1 MKIGSFGYS
10 QQQRGAVLLVALIML
25 LLLTVLGAAA
35 MRDTN
40 LQERMAGN
48 MRDQSLAFQAAE
60 AALRF
65 AEQEVKTDYTNLIN
79 DTKYPI
85 NNQIGSTVVRP
96 KIVTFSKFTG
106 EVASKPTYTITRLPH
121 PGQLD
126 MQNMV
131 NPTTAGGDSLA
142 AGESL
147 ILDFVLVRIEAT
159 GTGASPDSKVTLRSL
174 YFVEE

>member
-1 MKIGSFGYS
+1 MKQGSFGHS
-10 QQQRGAVLLVALIML
+10 QERGAVLLVALVML
-25 LLLTVLGAAA
+25 LLLTILGAAA

-48 MRDQSLAFQAAE
+48 MRDHNLAFQAAE

-65 AEQEVKTDYTNLIN
+65 AEQEVKTDYANLVN
-79 DTKYPI
+79 DALYPV
-85 NNQIGSTVVRP
+85 NDESPDV
-96 KIVTFSKFTG
+96 VTFTG
-106 EVASKPTYTITRLPH
+106 FNGGVYQAPTYTITRLPH

>member
-1 MKIGSFGYS
+1 MMKGTLGLGPSK
-10 QQQRGAVLLVALIML
+10 QKGAVLLVALIML
-25 LLLTVLGAAA
+25 LLLTVIGVAA

-48 MRDQSLAFQAAE
+48 MRDHALAFQAAE

-65 AEQEVKTDYTNLIN
+65 AEQEVKTDYADLISDTLYPVN
-79 DTKYPI
+79 DETPD
-85 NNQIGSTVVRP
+85 V
-96 KIVTFSKFTG
+96 VTFSGFNG
-106 EVASKPTYTITRLPH
+106 NVYQAPTYTITRLPH

>member
-1 MKIGSFGYS
+1 MKQGYFYHS
-10 QQQRGAVLLVALIML
+10 QQRGAVLLVALIML
-25 LLLTVLGAAA
+25 LLLTILGAAA

-48 MRDQSLAFQAAE
+48 MRDHNLAFQAAE

-65 AEQEVKTDYTNLIN
+65 AEQEVKTSYANLIN
-79 DTKYPI
+79 DSLYPV
-85 NNQIGSTVVRP
+85 NDETP
-96 KIVTFSKFTG
+96 DIVTFTAFTG

-131 NPTTAGGDSLA
+131 NPLTAGGDSLA

>member
-1 MKIGSFGYS
+1 MNTIFTGRSS
-10 QQQRGAVLLVALIML
+10 QRGAVLLVSLIML
-25 LLLTVLGAAA
+25 LLLTILGAAA

-48 MRDQSLAFQAAE
+48 MRDQNLAFQAAE

-65 AEQEVKTDYTNLIN
+65 AEQEVKTDYANLIRDDLYPVN
-79 DTKYPI
+79 DESPEI
-85 NNQIGSTVVRP
+85 VR
-96 KIVTFSKFTG
+96 FSGFTG
-106 EVASKPTYTITRLPH
+106 NVASKPTYTITRLPH

>member
-1 MKIGSFGYS
+1 MKQGSFGYS
-10 QQQRGAVLLVALIML
+10 KQQGAVLLVALIML
-25 LLLTVLGAAA
+25 LLLTILGAAA

-48 MRDQSLAFQAAE
+48 MRDHNLAFQAAE

-65 AEQEVKTDYTNLIN
+65 AEQEVKTDYANLI
-79 DTKYPI
+79 DDVQYPI
-85 NNQIGSTVVRP
+85 NDEDPEV
-96 KIVTFSKFTG
+96 VTFTKFTG
-106 EVASKPTYTITRLPH
+106 EVDSKPTYTITRLPH

-131 NPTTAGGDSLA
+131 NPETAGGDSLA

>member
-1 MKIGSFGYS
+1 MNRGYFGPS
-10 QQQRGAVLLVALIML
+10 KQRGAVLLVSLIML
-25 LLLTVLGAAA
+25 LLLTIIGAAA

-48 MRDQSLAFQAAE
+48 MRDHSLAFQAAE

-65 AEQEVKTDYTNLIN
+65 AEQEVKIDYANLVN
-79 DTKYPI
+79 DSLYPVDEQVPAA
-85 NNQIGSTVVRP
+85 NEDP
-96 KIVTFSKFTG
+96 FEFSGFTG
-106 EVASKPTYTITRLPH
+106 DVYAKPTYTITRLPH
-121 PGQLD
+121 PGPLD

>member
-1 MKIGSFGYS
+1 MRNGSFS
-10 QQQRGAVLLVALIML
+10 QSKQRGAVLLVALIML

-65 AEQEVKTDYTNLIN
+65 AEQEVRTDYANLIS

-85 NNQIGSTVVRP
+85 DNRIGNTVVP
-96 KIVTFSKFTG
+96 PTVVTFNGFTG

-131 NPTTAGGDSLA
+131 NSTTAGGDSLA

>member
-1 MKIGSFGYS
+1 MKQRSFNHS
-10 QQQRGAVLLVALIML
+10 RQRGAVLLVALIML
-25 LLLTVLGAAA
+25 LLLTILGAAA

-48 MRDQSLAFQAAE
+48 MRDHNLAFQAAE

-65 AEQEVKTDYTNLIN
+65 AEQEVKTDYANLIN
-79 DTKYPI
+79 DNKYPI
-85 NNQIGSTVVRP
+85 NNMNGNTFVPP
-96 KIVTFSKFTG
+96 KVVTFTDFKG
-106 EVASKPTYTITRLPH
+106 EVYKATTYTITRLPH

>member
-1 MKIGSFGYS
+1 
-10 QQQRGAVLLVALIML
+10 ML
-25 LLLTVLGAAA
+25 LLLTIIGAAA

-48 MRDQSLAFQAAE
+48 MRDHNLAFQAAE

-65 AEQEVKTDYTNLIN
+65 AEQKVKTDYSNLIN

-85 NNQIGSTVVRP
+85 NNEVDGETILPEVVP
-96 KIVTFSKFTG
+96 FTDFTE
-106 EVASKPTYTITRLPH
+106 EVDSPPTYTVTRLPH

-131 NPTTAGGDSLA
+131 NPETAGGDSLA

>member
-1 MKIGSFGYS
+1 MKQRSFNHS
-10 QQQRGAVLLVALIML
+10 CQRGAVLLVALIML
-25 LLLTVLGAAA
+25 LLLTILGAAA

-48 MRDQSLAFQAAE
+48 MRDHNLAFQAAE

-65 AEQEVKTDYTNLIN
+65 AEQEVKTDYANLVN
-79 DTKYPI
+79 DSLYPI
-85 NNQIGSTVVRP
+85 DEQIP
-96 KIVTFSKFTG
+96 AADEDPFEFSGFTG
-106 EVASKPTYTITRLPH
+106 DVYSKPTYTITRLPH

>member
-1 MKIGSFGYS
+1 MRNGSFGYS

-85 NNQIGSTVVRP
+85 NNQIGNTVVP
-96 KIVTFSKFTG
+96 PEVVTFSKFTG

>member
-1 MKIGSFGYS
+1 MRKGSFGYS
-10 QQQRGAVLLVALIML
+10 KQQGAVLLVALIML
-25 LLLTVLGAAA
+25 LLLTILGAAA

-48 MRDQSLAFQAAE
+48 MRDHNLAFQAAE

-65 AEQEVKTDYTNLIN
+65 AEQEVKTDYANLI
-79 DTKYPI
+79 DDSQYPI
-85 NNQIGSTVVRP
+85 DDESPEV
-96 KIVTFSKFTG
+96 VTFTGFTG
-106 EVASKPTYTITRLPH
+106 EVDSKPTYTITRLPH

-131 NPTTAGGDSLA
+131 NPETAGGDSLA

>member
-1 MKIGSFGYS
+1 MKQGYFGHS
-10 QQQRGAVLLVALIML
+10 RQQGAVLLVALIML
-25 LLLTVLGAAA
+25 LLLTILGAAA

-48 MRDQSLAFQAAE
+48 MRDHNLAFQAAE

-65 AEQEVKTDYTNLIN
+65 AEQEVKTSYANLVN
-79 DTKYPI
+79 DSLYPI
-85 NNQIGSTVVRP
+85 DDESPNV
-96 KIVTFSKFTG
+96 VTFSDFG
-106 EVASKPTYTITRLPH
+106 GSVYRAPTYTVTRLPH
-121 PGQLD
+121 PGQIN

-131 NPTTAGGDSLA
+131 NPATAGGDSLA

>member
-1 MKIGSFGYS
+1 MRKGSFGHS
-10 QQQRGAVLLVALIML
+10 QQQGAVLLVALIML
-25 LLLTVLGAAA
+25 LLLTIIGAAA

-48 MRDQSLAFQAAE
+48 MRDHNLAFQAAE

-65 AEQEVKTDYTNLIN
+65 AEQEVKTDYSNLIS

-85 NNQIGSTVVRP
+85 NNELGGKVVPPTVVP
-96 KIVTFSKFTG
+96 FTGFTG

-131 NPTTAGGDSLA
+131 NPATAGGDSLA
-142 AGESL
+142 AGETL
-147 ILDFVLVRIEAT
+147 ILDFVLVRIEAI

>member
-1 MKIGSFGYS
+1 MKQTSFGSYR
-10 QQQRGAVLLVALIML
+10 QRGAVLLVALIML

-35 MRDTN
+35 MRDTS

-65 AEQEVKTDYTNLIN
+65 AEQKVKTDYTNLIN
-79 DTKYPI
+79 DAKYPI
-85 NNQIGSTVVRP
+85 NNQRGGTFVPPTVVP
-96 KIVTFSKFTG
+96 FEAFTG
-106 EVASKPTYTITRLPH
+106 EVASKPTYTVTRLPH

-131 NPTTAGGDSLA
+131 NPMTAGGDSLA

-147 ILDFVLVRIEAT
+147 IYDFVLVRIEAT

>member
-1 MKIGSFGYS
+1 MKQGSFNHS
-10 QQQRGAVLLVALIML
+10 RQRGAVLLVALIML
-25 LLLTVLGAAA
+25 LLLTILGAAA

-48 MRDQSLAFQAAE
+48 MRDHTLAFQAAE

-65 AEQEVKTDYTNLIN
+65 AEQEVKTDYDNLVN
-79 DTKYPI
+79 DSLYPVDDE
-85 NNQIGSTVVRP
+85 SPDV
-96 KIVTFSKFTG
+96 VTFTG
-106 EVASKPTYTITRLPH
+106 FKGGVYQAPTYTITRLPH

>member
-1 MKIGSFGYS
+1 MRKATFAPTS
-10 QQQRGAVLLVALIML
+10 QSGAVLLVALVML
-25 LLLTVLGAAA
+25 LLLTILGAAA

-48 MRDQSLAFQAAE
+48 MRDHNLAFQAAE

-65 AEQEVKTDYTNLIN
+65 AEQEVKTDYN
-79 DTKYPI
+79 DLVNDALYPI
-85 NNQIGSTVVRP
+85 NDESPDV
-96 KIVTFSKFTG
+96 VTFTKFNG
-106 EVASKPTYTITRLPH
+106 QVASPPTYTITRLPH

-131 NPTTAGGDSLA
+131 NPETAGGDSLA

>member
-1 MKIGSFGYS
+1 MKNGSLGHS
-10 QQQRGAVLLVALIML
+10 QQRGAVLLVALIML

-65 AEQEVKTDYTNLIN
+65 AEQEVKADYDNLIS
-79 DTKYPI
+79 DTNYPI
-85 NNQIGSTVVRP
+85 NNQIGGTIVPP
-96 KIVTFSKFTG
+96 KVVTFTGFTG
-106 EVASKPTYTITRLPH
+106 EVASKPTYTVTRLPH

>member
-1 MKIGSFGYS
+1 MNKGFVDHSR
-10 QQQRGAVLLVALIML
+10 QRGAVLLVSLIML
-25 LLLTVLGAAA
+25 LLLTIIGAAA

-48 MRDQSLAFQAAE
+48 MRDHSLAFQAAE

-65 AEQEVKTDYTNLIN
+65 AEQEVKTDYANLIN
-79 DTKYPI
+79 DAKYPI
-85 NNQIGSTVVRP
+85 NNRIGNTFVRPTVV
-96 KIVTFSKFTG
+96 TFTGFTG

-121 PGQLD
+121 PGPLD

-147 ILDFVLVRIEAT
+147 ILDFVLVRIEAK

>member
-1 MKIGSFGYS
+1 MKNGTFSHS
-10 QQQRGAVLLVALIML
+10 QQRGAVLLVALIML

-65 AEQEVKTDYTNLIN
+65 AEQEVKTDYANLIS

-85 NNQIGSTVVRP
+85 NNQTGSTVVP
-96 KIVTFSKFTG
+96 PEVVTFTDFTG

-147 ILDFVLVRIEAT
+147 ILDFVLVRIEAI

>member
-1 MKIGSFGYS
+1 MKQGSFGYS
-10 QQQRGAVLLVALIML
+10 QQRGAVLLVSLIML
-25 LLLTVLGAAA
+25 LLLTILGAAA

-48 MRDQSLAFQAAE
+48 MRDHNLAFQAAE

-65 AEQEVKTDYTNLIN
+65 AEQEVKTDYANLI
-79 DTKYPI
+79 DDARYPI
-85 NNQIGSTVVRP
+85 NDENP
-96 KIVTFSKFTG
+96 KVVTFADFTG
-106 EVASKPTYTITRLPH
+106 KLHSKPTYTITRLPH

-159 GTGASPDSKVTLRSL
+159 GTGASPDSKVTLRTL

>member
-1 MKIGSFGYS
+1 MKNGSFGCS
-10 QQQRGAVLLVALIML
+10 QQNGAVLLVALIML
-25 LLLTVLGAAA
+25 LLLTILGAAA

-48 MRDQSLAFQAAE
+48 MRDHNLAFQAAE

-65 AEQEVKTDYTNLIN
+65 AEQEVKTGYADLIN
-79 DTKYPI
+79 DSLYPV
-85 NNQIGSTVVRP
+85 NDETPGV
-96 KIVTFSKFTG
+96 VTFTAFTG
-106 EVASKPTYTITRLPH
+106 EVSSKPTYTITRLPH

-131 NPTTAGGDSLA
+131 NPETAGGDSLA

-159 GTGASPDSKVTLRSL
+159 GTGVSPDSKVTLRSL

>member
-1 MKIGSFGYS
+1 MKKRTLGPSK
-10 QQQRGAVLLVALIML
+10 QEGAVLLVALIML
-25 LLLTVLGAAA
+25 LLLTILGAAA

-40 LQERMAGN
+40 LEERMAGN
-48 MRDQSLAFQAAE
+48 MRDHALAFQAAE

-65 AEQEVKTDYTNLIN
+65 AEQEIKTDYSDLIS
-79 DTKYPI
+79 DTLYPI
-85 NNQIGSTVVRP
+85 DDQSPDV
-96 KIVTFSKFTG
+96 VTFAEFNGNVYQAPS
-106 EVASKPTYTITRLPH
+106 YTITRLPH